1 MHANNGGV
9 DHLDSR
15 NMGSRECVYNTAP
28 DTGPPPAN
36 KAVVASSVGAKP
48 LREIAPRCP
57 RSQDPEDAI
66 EHTTVVYPRN
76 ATRLVGQHRLDGSPL
91 AVGEFV
97 AHDSKFPVWEFES
110 QDSGHPQCGF
120 RLSPFLAR
128 LLFGAKRTSTGRH
141 NWLNRGGACC
151 GLACAGEALGPP
163 RRTQARGGC
172 LMSSQFLYRRV
183 QAF

>member
-1 MHANNGGV
+1 MWLAARTFRARARR
-9 DHLDSR
+9 SR
-15 NMGSRECVYNTAP
+15 GALRRQSIVSALRPAIFNSQASRAISAVAPLWPVIALTTPRGLFGSIGLMA
-28 DTGPPPAN
+28 A
-36 KAVVASSVGAKP
+36 
-48 LREIAPRCP
+48 
-57 RSQDPEDAI
+57 
-66 EHTTVVYPRN
+66 
-76 ATRLVGQHRLDGSPL
+76 PL